1 MGSALIYREKRR
13 EKNKKKKEKKE
24 KERALNTSSTI
35 KSLIQYSLILYIWY
49 EQQFLY
55 IMMGNDIILSFS
67 DFIDHNNCCD
77 IIKQMELELINL

>member
-1 MGSALIYREKRR
+1 MKR
-13 EKNKKKKEKKE
+13 KE
-24 KERALNTSSTI
+24 KERALNTASTI
-35 KSLIQYSLILYIWY
+35 KSLIQYCLILYIWY

-77 IIKQMELELINL
+77 INKWN